1 MLRRQRAGE
10 EGRMPVPEVG
20 GELEVFFHQ
29 TVTKRPFKG
38 GCPAREVAGEYR
50 ETIVVGGFAMRKTS
64 TFIVSFLALG
74 LLALSSAVPAPAA
87 AQDCPRSFLDDRY
100 CDRDGNLT
108 ADLPLDPAE
117 WVEPDT
123 LIFSYTP
130 VEDPSVYKS
139 VWDGFIAHL
148 SEVTGKEDSFLPV
161 QSHAAPSQGM

>member
-1 MLRRQRAGE
+1 
-10 EGRMPVPEVG
+10 
-20 GELEVFFHQ
+20 
-29 TVTKRPFKG
+29 
-38 GCPAREVAGEYR
+38 
-50 ETIVVGGFAMRKTS
+50 MRKL
-64 TFIVSFLALG
+64 VSFSVSVLALG
-74 LLALSSAVPAPAA
+74 LLARAMAVPAPAGA
-87 AQDCPRSFLDDRY
+87 EDCPRSFLDDRY

-148 SEVTGKEDSFLPV
+148 SEVTGKEVAFFPV
-161 QSHAAPSQGM
+161 QSNAAQLEALRSGRLPVAGVNTGSNPIAVPCARFVPFPLMAADDGSCRYGHE